1 MVSLDPFV
9 SSVDLSA
16 LLGVTADPAD
26 LLTKMA
32 LDAACES
39 VRSYLG
45 QDVNYVANDVEYH
58 SGRGWQHNRIRLR
71 QRPVRSVASVQ
82 MFPYDTSP
90 TTLVASDDYVVRDSF
105 VIIISGSYWDEW
117 AENIKVTYSHG
128 WDVTGTITMPVPADI
143 RLVALSAARRIYT
156 AMGEVDD
163 AGSMRQETM
172 GTYSYTVGGREGATS
187 VVELMSSEM
196 AVLDRY
202 RVGLVP

>member
-1 MVSLDPFV
+1 MSFDPFV
-9 SSVDLSA
+9 SSDDLSA
-16 LLGVTADPAD
+16 LLGVAANPAD
-26 LLTKMA
+26 LLTKMS

-45 QDVNYVANDVEYH
+45 QDVNLVTDDVEYH

-71 QRPVRSVASVQ
+71 QRPVRSVTSVQ
-82 MFPYDTSP
+82 MFPFDDAP
-90 TTLVASDDYVVRDSF
+90 TTLVAGDDYVVRDAL

-117 AENIKVTYSHG
+117 AENIKVTYTHG
-128 WDVTGTITMPVPADI
+128 WDVVPPLDKPVPADI
-143 RLVALSAARRIYT
+143 RLVALSAARRIYV

-163 AGSMRQETM
+163 AGAFRQETM